1 MGEINAMC
9 TKSTM
14 HELIFRGDRS
24 DSRILSLSLRYH
36 DNSITRSGDIAKTL
50 GFKPVGQIG
59 APTNFVHNAGR
70 YLRSP

>member
-24 DSRILSLSLRYH
+24 GACALGCLCPWTKA
-36 DNSITRSGDIAKTL
+36 SIQQNNI
-50 GFKPVGQIG
+50 
-59 APTNFVHNAGR
+59 
-70 YLRSP
+70 

>member
-24 DSRILSLSLRYH
+24 
-36 DNSITRSGDIAKTL
+36 G
-50 GFKPVGQIG
+50 PVLISMWP
-59 APTNFVHNAGR
+59 ASVVIKNEPSSNVPTK
-70 YLRSP
+70 

>member
-24 DSRILSLSLRYH
+24 G
-36 DNSITRSGDIAKTL
+36 TCTL
-50 GFKPVGQIG
+50 GHLYPWALVPMGI
-59 APTNFVHNAGR
+59 NFSDDPMN
-70 YLRSP
+70 